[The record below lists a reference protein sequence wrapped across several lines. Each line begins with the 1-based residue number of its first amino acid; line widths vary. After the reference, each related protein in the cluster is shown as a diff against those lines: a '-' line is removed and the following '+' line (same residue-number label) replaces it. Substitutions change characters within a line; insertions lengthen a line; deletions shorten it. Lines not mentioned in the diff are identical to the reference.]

1 MKQNDSDNL
10 PLVTPKF
17 YGQLGNQL
25 FIIAATLS
33 YAWDYNAKPIF
44 PGLNTEENRT
54 SYNRDRLFFRLDTT
68 LSPRT
73 FRNIFRERFWY
84 SSDRIPFRTDL
95 ILDGYFQ
102 SWKHFNHHR
111 SNLLSI
117 FDPSS
122 NTLNVLNEKY
132 KKLIASQK
140 TVSIHVRTAG
150 KYNHDQRFHPFLGLK
165 YYQNAINQF
174 PNDSVF
180 VVFSD
185 RINWCKKHFPALE
198 RSFIFIEDN
207 DGIEDLF
214 LMSMMRNHI
223 IANSTFS
230 WWGAYL
236 NRNPNQRVIA
246 PEFWGG
252 CPQPPQH
259 PLKELIL
266 PEWTILPVPPFE
278 PYPADIYD
286 YGESQ
291 SCYKLE

>member
-1 MKQNDSDNL
+1 MNLNTSNDL
-10 PLVTPKF
+10 PLVTPRF

-33 YAWDYNAKPIF
+33 YAWDYKARAIF

-54 SYNRDRLFFRLDTT
+54 SYNRDHLFSRLDAIE
-68 LSPRT
+68 SPRP

-84 SSDRIPFRTDL
+84 SSDRIPFRPDL

-102 SWKHFNHHR
+102 SWKHFHHHR
-111 SNLLSI
+111 FNLLSS
-117 FDPSS
+117 FAPSDFTF
-122 NTLNVLNEKY
+122 NILKEKY
-132 KKLIASQK
+132 KELINNPK
-140 TVSIHVRTAG
+140 TVAIHVRTAG
-150 KYNHDQRFHPFLGLK
+150 KYNHDQRFHPFLGIK

-174 PNDSVF
+174 PDDSTF
-180 VVFSD
+180 VVFAD
-185 RINWCKKHFPALE
+185 RINWCKKHFLSLKK
-198 RSFIFIEDN
+198 SFVFIEGN

-214 LMSMMRNHI
+214 LMSMMRHNI

-236 NRNPNQRVIA
+236 NRHSQQKVIA

-278 PYPADIYD
+278 PYPADMYD